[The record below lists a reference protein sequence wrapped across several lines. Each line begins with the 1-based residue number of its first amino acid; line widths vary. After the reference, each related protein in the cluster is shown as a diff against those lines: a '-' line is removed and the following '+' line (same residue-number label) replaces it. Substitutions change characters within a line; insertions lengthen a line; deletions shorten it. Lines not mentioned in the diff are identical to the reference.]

1 MTKMVSIGLGLS
13 GVAQTDAVQ
22 GTFAVNFAV
31 AVIIIMEN
39 IMEVALLLGV
49 TLIVKD
55 LVSVQVMVDH

>member
-22 GTFAVNFAV
+22 GTFAVNFAA